1 MVPRSAI
8 GEGAS
13 AAPTTDAKR
22 PAVTWFHGKESGQ
35 RAKLATH
42 GKRRRL
48 REASAKG
55 DAAPPSLDDIYAAAG
70 GRVCCAVCRLPVP
83 REHASLE
90 HVVAL
95 ASGGAHDAVNAA
107 IRAAQANG
115 IELPSVLRFS
125 RHRSLTTLQVYV
137 DAIANRQ
144 GEIAALVA
152 GSIGKK

>member
-107 IRAAQANG
+107 TVSHRRCNSRKGTRTGPRRKGLKRSPLRRKPRA
-115 IELPSVLRFS
+115 
-125 RHRSLTTLQVYV
+125 T
-137 DAIANRQ
+137 Q
-144 GEIAALVA
+144 GPEGAF
-152 GSIGKK
+152 